1 MWLVQTVSKPDVL
14 AEHIDR
20 DLHALAGPSVAAM
33 RAVRRRWSA
42 VLRKCPAQDTV
53 AVALALF
60 ERFGHRWIAY
70 EILLFHPSALTLIG
84 PDILERFAGELRSWG
99 DVDQFGIL
107 LAGPAWRAGQ
117 IDDSIVHEW
126 ATSPDR
132 WWRRAALVATV
143 PLNTRSRGG
152 FGDVV
157 RSLTVCSLLLD
168 DRDDLVVKGLSWTIR
183 ELIVHDRRAVEAFLE
198 SHDTRLAARVKREVR
213 SKLST
218 GLKQAPTRSGT
229 GRPTA

>member
-1 MWLVQTVSKPDVL
+1 VSRKP
-14 AEHIDR
+14 
-20 DLHALAGPSVAAM
+20 
-33 RAVRRRWSA
+33 RAV
-42 VLRKCPAQDTV
+42 
-53 AVALALF
+53 
-60 ERFGHRWIAY
+60 H

-84 PDILERFAGELRSWG
+84 PDTLERFAGELRSWG

-117 IDDSIVHEW
+117 IDDCIVHEW
-126 ATSPDR
+126 ATRPDR

-152 FGDVV
+152 FVDIV

-168 DRDDLVVKGLSWTIR
+168 DRDDLVIKGLSWAIR
-183 ELIVHDRRAVEAFLE
+183 ELIVHDRDAVEAFLE
-198 SHDTRLAARVKREVR
+198 AHDARLAARVKREVR

-218 GLKQAPTRSGT
+218 GLKHSPSRSKGMEPPAHT
-229 GRPTA
+229 NCRHA